1 MSNVN
6 PDDFV
11 LLHRSEELKVIE
23 WLKSEKV
30 QALVKQG
37 ADFAIVFSR
46 SSGIGVSIIA
56 TVKAPD
62 GTIISDNVTS
72 YDTW

>member
-1 MSNVN
+1 MSEVN

-23 WLKSEKV
+23 WLKQPKV
-30 QALVKQG
+30 QKLVKAG
-37 ADFAIVFSR
+37 GDFAIVFSR
-46 SSGIGVSIIA
+46 KSGIGVTVTA

-62 GTIISDNVTS
+62 GTIISDDVTN
-72 YDTW
+72 YGLW